1 MYSIYCN
8 DKKYRIN
15 MILHS
20 IALFSRVA
28 DINKKLQHPNK
39 S

>member
-1 MYSIYCN
+1 
-8 DKKYRIN
+8 